1 MNGRGTPVSIDEYLA
16 GFGPD
21 VRDRLQEVRTII
33 HTAAPEATESISY
46 AIPTFDLAGHH
57 LIHFAGYLRHVG
69 VYPVS
74 EHLAATFEEEL
85 EPFRRG
91 KGTLQ
96 FPLDEPLP
104 ADLLRRVVELRVA
117 EVMSRGPNGD
127 QREQGPGK
135 TELN

>member
-1 MNGRGTPVSIDEYLA
+1 MTARATPASIDEYIAEFPPETQAMLQR
-16 GFGPD
+16 
-21 VRDRLQEVRTII
+21 VRAIVRE
-33 HTAAPEATESISY
+33 AAPEASETISY
-46 AIPTFDLAGHH
+46 AIPTFDLAGRH

-117 EVMSRGPNGD
+117 EVMSRDPNGD
-127 QREQGPGK
+127 QRERGPGE
-135 TELN
+135 TELS